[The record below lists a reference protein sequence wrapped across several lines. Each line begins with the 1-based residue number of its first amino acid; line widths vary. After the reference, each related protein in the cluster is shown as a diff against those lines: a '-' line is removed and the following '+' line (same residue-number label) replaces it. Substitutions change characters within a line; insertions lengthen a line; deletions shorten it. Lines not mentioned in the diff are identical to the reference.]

1 MTINKDKRKKM
12 EKVIYETFNE
22 LDPTGINTKKYK
34 ELFQPMSDIQFNIF
48 FKEFFKDDEQY
59 LILDMVDYERDLTIE
74 NIEKAAKI
82 LDIPLFE
89 KVVVPFVNNSIENP
103 IVIKYEV
110 PVGYVHVKRM
120 QQLLS
125 KKNTLSL
132 KSSSRSAMTG
142 QVVGE
147 DKNARE
153 SDQENFS
160 LLSVDA
166 IDALR
171 EFMGYIA

>member
-1 MTINKDKRKKM
+1 MNLIKNKRKKM
-12 EKVIYETFNE
+12 EKLIYDTFDA
-22 LDPTGINTKKYK
+22 LDPTSINTKKYK
-34 ELFQPMSDIQFNIF
+34 ELFQPMSDKQFDIF
-48 FKEFFKDDEQY
+48 FKEFFKDDDQY
-59 LILDMVDYERDLTIE
+59 LILDMVDYERDLNID
-74 NIEKAAKI
+74 NIEKAAKV

-89 KVVVPFVNNSIENP
+89 KIVVPFVNNNIDNP
-103 IVIKYEV
+103 VVTKYEV
-110 PVGYVHVKRM
+110 PVGYVHIKRM

-125 KKNTLSL
+125 KKNTLST

-160 LLSVDA
+160 LLSVGA
-166 IDALR
+166 NDALR
-171 EFMGYIA
+171 ELMGYIA